1 MKLLI
6 CVTGGI
12 AAYKA
17 LELVRLFV
25 KAKHEVQVV
34 MTEGAKQFIQ
44 PLSFQALS
52 GNPVRDSLFDS
63 AQEAGMG
70 HIELARWA
78 DLIMIAPT
86 TAETIAKLR
95 MGRADDLLTTLCLA
109 TTKPIMLVP
118 AMNSFMWN
126 NEATV
131 ENIKILKQRGM
142 LVLTP
147 ASGEQAC
154 GEVGVGRMPE
164 PQAIFDKAVDLLTQ
178 ETELKNYWQGKK
190 VLITAGP
197 TFEEIDPVRFIGNRS
212 SGKMGFAIATQLAKL
227 GAEVTLISGVVNLDT
242 PALVQ
247 RINVRSAEQMFNQV
261 KQHLDDKDYFIGS
274 AAVADYRVVN
284 PKTSKIKKT
293 NKQEKLTIELEKNPD
308 IITWVTQNQIKTKVI
323 GFAAETENV
332 LDYAKQKL
340 ANKNLEMVCANLVA
354 SDKGFDKDYNQ
365 LTLISKTATKALEIS
380 SKSKQALELLA
391 FIAKENI

>member
-6 CVTGGI
+6 GITGGI

-78 DLIMIAPT
+78 DLIMIAPI

-109 TTKPIMLVP
+109 TDKPIMLAP

-126 NEATV
+126 NQATV
-131 ENIKILKQRGM
+131 ENIKILKQRGL

-212 SGKMGFAIATQLAKL
+212 SGKMGFATAIQLVKA

-242 PALVQ
+242 PVLVQ
-247 RINVRSAEQMFNQV
+247 RIDVRSAQQMFNQV

-274 AAVADYRVVN
+274 AAVADYRVAN
-284 PKTSKIKKT
+284 PKTHKIKKT
-293 NKQEKLTIELEKNPD
+293 TQQEKLTIELEKNPD
-308 IITWVTQNQIKTKVI
+308 IIAWVAQNQIKTKVI

-340 ANKNLEMVCANLVA
+340 INKNLDMVCANLVA

-365 LTLISKTATKALEIS
+365 LTLISKTATKVLETS
-380 SKSKQALELLA
+380 SKSKQAFELLA
-391 FIAKENI
+391 FITKENI